1 MKLSKGTLALLKNLA
16 SINTNLLIRPGSKL
30 STISTNK
37 NVAAEVEIEETFDTQ
52 FGIYDLSEFL
62 GMLTLFEDPDLDFS
76 ERCLTISEGRS
87 SIRYLPADQDV
98 LIFPKNTTQ
107 KFPADAEIEF
117 NLSAAILQNVIRSAS
132 VLKMPFVTVQGDGEK
147 MELIVRDKE
156 NVNSNRF
163 TVQIGE
169 TDKTFSFNIKVEN
182 FKMVIENYKVQISS
196 KKVARFQGEN
206 KIYML
211 ACEHD
216 STYEG

>member
-1 MKLSKGTLALLKNLA
+1 MKLSKTTLSLLKNLA
-16 SINTNLLIRPGSKL
+16 TINTNLLIRPGSKL
-30 STISTNK
+30 STISSNK
-37 NVAAEVEIEETFDTQ
+37 CVAAEVEIEESFDTQ
-52 FGIYDLSEFL
+52 FGIYDLTEFL
-62 GMLTLFEDPDLDFS
+62 GMLTLFENPELDFS

-98 LIFPKNTTQ
+98 LVFPKNTTQ
-107 KFPADAEIEF
+107 KFPADAEVEF
-117 NLSAAILQNVIRSAS
+117 ELTAAVLQNVIRSAS

-169 TDKTFSFNIKVEN
+169 TDKTFCFNIKVEN
-182 FKMVIENYKVQISS
+182 FKMVIENYKVHISS
-196 KKVARFQGEN
+196 KKVARFVGAN
-206 KIYML
+206 KVYML
-211 ACEHD
+211 ACEFD

>member
-1 MKLSKGTLALLKNLA
+1 MKLSKTTLGLLKNLA
-16 SINTNLLIRPGSKL
+16 TINTNLLIRPGSKL

-62 GMLTLFEDPDLDFS
+62 GMLTLFEDPELDFS
-76 ERCLTISEGRS
+76 ERALTISEGRS

-98 LIFPKNTTQ
+98 IVYPKNTTQ
-107 KFPADAEIEF
+107 KFPADAEVEF
-117 NLSAAILQNVIRSAS
+117 ELTAAVLQNVIRSAS

-156 NVNSNRF
+156 NANSNRF
-163 TVQIGE
+163 TVQLGE
-169 TDKTFSFNIKVEN
+169 TDKTFCFNIKVEN
-182 FKMVIENYKVQISS
+182 FKMVIENYNVQISS
-196 KKVARFQGEN
+196 KKVARFQGTN
-206 KIYML
+206 KTYML
-211 ACEHD
+211 ACEYD

>member
-1 MKLSKGTLALLKNLA
+1 MKLSKTTLGLLKNLA
-16 SINTNLLIRPGSKL
+16 TINTNLLIRPGSKL

-62 GMLTLFEDPDLDFS
+62 GMLTLFEDPELDFS
-76 ERCLTISEGRS
+76 ERALTISEGRS

-98 LIFPKNTTQ
+98 IVYPKNTTQ
-107 KFPADAEIEF
+107 KFPADAEVEF
-117 NLSAAILQNVIRSAS
+117 ELTAAVLQNVIRSAS

-156 NVNSNRF
+156 NANSNRF
-163 TVQIGE
+163 TVQLGD
-169 TDKTFSFNIKVEN
+169 TDKTFCFNIKVEN
-182 FKMVIENYKVQISS
+182 FKMVIENYNVQISS
-196 KKVARFQGEN
+196 KKVARFQGTN
-206 KIYML
+206 KTYML
-211 ACEHD
+211 ACEYD